1 MRAVKKEAEADPA
14 KRELFPKEPTKEEK
28 EMMDVA
34 LDQDFSIHNHDGESQ
49 QSLDISAV
57 CANKQC
63 QLDYWRIT
71 MLSIRR
77 VVPIQAAMEMNRPS
91 FRSSGVAVPASSS
104 AVIAFATLR

>member
-1 MRAVKKEAEADPA
+1 MRAVKKEADPA

-49 QSLDISAV
+49 QSLDVSVV
-57 CANKQC
+57 CASKQC
-63 QLDYWRIT
+63 QLHYWRIT

-77 VVPIQAAMEMNRPS
+77 VVPIQAAIEMNRPS
-91 FRSSGVAVPASSS
+91 FKSSGVAVPESSS